1 MDDLGNQEP
10 TFNVE
15 ETNKANLE
23 WKKLR
28 NVEEMNRAKSSDEGV
43 FLYENQLLE
52 VKATSEENQ

>member
-15 ETNKANLE
+15 ETNKTNLE

-43 FLYENQLLE
+43 FLYEN
-52 VKATSEENQ
+52 